1 MGAGIWDQFR
11 RLGGGLDSG
20 WTRAGLG
27 LGFMPEPEGQRRLF
41 VVGRQAD
48 LGKTLT

>member
-11 RLGGGLDSG
+11 RQGG
-20 WTRAGLG
+20 AGLG